1 MKRQLKIFDFDD
13 TLAKSETPVIIKKS
27 DGTSITL
34 TPGQF
39 ATYKMQQDDELDFT
53 YFNKKISKATPIMH
67 NVRLLKTYLANPG
80 RYKVTIL
87 TARRLAFPIKYWLK
101 KLTGYDIYVV
111 GVAGSDPMLKAN
123 YIEKEIKKGYTDI
136 FFMDDSLPNVQAIK
150 DLNKKYPDV
159 NIEAI
164 VAENINEHYL
174 RQIIA
179 VTESIN
185 EIESSNFIEEEND
198 AQKVLDDT
206 PSDVEDVLA
215 KFLKMSPEELEKQV
229 LQNSEGDKEVD
240 ESIALTVVLA
250 LPLILELAGAG
261 INKIKT
267 SFALSDED
275 KKWLNQWKIR
285 WKKAKDKKDQKFM
298 DSLKKEYHNRL
309 DSKFGKNLIG
319 AGHALHKLY
328 TAPIELAL
336 RLGSFLPGKFGDWA
350 KDPKKRQKI
359 ADIVYATT
367 MLFYGGIHAKHGIQ
381 ELLAHHGI
389 DGASFTTTVLDTAKS
404 SKSLKEVVASAL
416 ESIGFEAVGGE

>member
-150 DLNKKYPDV
+150 DLNKKYPNV

-164 VAENINEHYL
+164 VAENINERYL

-179 VTESIN
+179 ITESIN
-185 EIESSNFIEEEND
+185 EIESSNFIEEEEND

-206 PSDVEDVLA
+206 PDDVENTLA
-215 KFLKMSPEELEKQV
+215 KFLKMSPDELEKQV
-229 LQNSEGDKEVD
+229 LQNPKGDKEVD
-240 ESIALTVVLA
+240 ESMALTIVLA
-250 LPLILELAGAG
+250 LPLILELAGKG
-261 INKIKT
+261 INIIKT
-267 SFALSDED
+267 KFALSDED
-275 KKWLNQWKIR
+275 KKWLAKWKIR

-298 DSLKKEYHNRL
+298 ASLKKEYHNRL

-328 TAPIELAL
+328 TAPIRLAL
-336 RLGSFLPGKFGDWA
+336 RLGSFIPGKFGDWC
-350 KDPKKRQKI
+350 KDPKMRQKI
-359 ADIVYATT
+359 ADVIYAFT
-367 MLFYGGIHAKHGIQ
+367 MLFYAGWQAYEGITEILAQHGIN
-381 ELLAHHGI
+381 A
-389 DGASFTTTVLDTAKS
+389 ASFAELVIDAAKS
-404 SKSLKEVVASAL
+404 GKSLNDVAEIAL
-416 ESIGFEAVGGE
+416 QAAGGLEAA